1 MSTLAAQQQALV
13 AALFASPTACAGQI
27 GREFSK
33 FIADKPFVSSER
45 GLKAYQSNG
54 RMLAERVLVAAY
66 PVVTAIVSADSMGQL
81 ARALW
86 HAHPPHVGD
95 LAWWGGG
102 LAHFMAH
109 SPQLADVPWLPDVAR
124 LEWALHTAHAAADVA
139 PDLASLALLTQPD
152 AHTLTL
158 RLAAATQ
165 VLALDWTVGRIVV
178 AHQLALADD
187 RSAHALSPEA
197 SGGDAAGQCHP
208 ALAAL
213 GDTWAT
219 HTPEHQVVWRHGYRP
234 MCQRVSPEEAM
245 FVQALVSGC
254 NLGDALDTMQGRSF
268 DFAAWLPQALQQGL
282 VLGVRHGTT

>member
-13 AALFASPTACAGQI
+13 AALFAGPSAGT
-27 GREFSK
+27 GSLAGDLSK
-33 FIADKPFVSSER
+33 YIAENTRVSSER
-45 GLKAYQSNG
+45 GLKSYQSNG

-109 SPQLADVPWLPDVAR
+109 SPQLADVPWLPDVAQ

-139 PDLASLALLTQPD
+139 PDPASLALLTQPD
-152 AHTLTL
+152 AQTLTL

-165 VLALDWTVGRIVV
+165 VLALDWAVGRIVA
-178 AHQLALADD
+178 AHQLALADVPGHD
-187 RSAHALSPEA
+187 AHHS
-197 SGGDAAGQCHP
+197 HP
-208 ALAAL
+208 ALVAL

-234 MCQRVSPEEAM
+234 MCQRVSPEEAL

-282 VLGVRHGTT
+282 VLGVQHGAT